1 QEPAPDPALIE
12 ERLRAGFET
21 VGYEPDQGQRLL
33 RALHDLHQQNRRS
46 TRNRDAGTSDTS
58 AAPTP
63 PAQPLDIDTLQQ
75 ETPSEDPILKR
86 LNAMEFG
93 TWFLF
98 RADQPAKSQYQAKL
112 AWYNARTQHFMFVN
126 RLGQQIA
133 VRLGGELANDIR
145 AGRVRILQKNDDKP
159 FFEKALERI
168 AEQLRLRPR

>member
-1 QEPAPDPALIE
+1 
-12 ERLRAGFET
+12 GFET

-33 RALHDLHQQNRRS
+33 RALHDHHQQNRRS
-46 TRNRDAGTSDTS
+46 THNRDAGTSNTAAAS
-58 AAPTP
+58 ATP
-63 PAQPLDIDTLQQ
+63 ALDIDTLQQ
-75 ETPSEDPILKR
+75 ELPSEDPILKQ